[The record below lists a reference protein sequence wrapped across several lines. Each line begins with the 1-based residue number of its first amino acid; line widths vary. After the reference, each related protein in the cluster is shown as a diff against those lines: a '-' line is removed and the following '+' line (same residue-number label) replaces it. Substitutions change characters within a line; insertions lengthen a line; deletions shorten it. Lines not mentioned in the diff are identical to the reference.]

1 MKKLILSF
9 GLLFCFSA
17 CLLASDGEV
26 SDFNAL
32 QSTSTPVAT
41 PPLPLYRRQK
51 PEIEFEVSD
60 YSYKELVQK
69 TPLRPNGQ
77 FMKFTGVMY
86 GFSRENF
93 NRGYLRDPFF
103 TDSQIRFMFGFL
115 DYDGCKKKDPKYD
128 DYSIPYKEKWC
139 PSFYLDTR
147 KLVHYPIQVL
157 DTHLEL
163 YPFSGLGYRLLW
175 TYMGL
180 RFSNYFYIPV
190 GVTCKCQCKEGLSF
204 DIRGEFDWMPLGL
217 QLTGVI
223 IPNIQL
229 NGYGLG
235 LSGKISKKIGNVEFS
250 AGPFFRYWNIPKS
263 NTFKLKIGE
272 DKHMLLYE
280 PKNYTQELG
289 IKLGVSF

>member
-9 GLLFCFSA
+9 GLLFCFSVY
-17 CLLASDGEV
+17 LLAGSGEV

-32 QSTSTPVAT
+32 QSTSTPVA
-41 PPLPLYRRQK
+41 PPLSTPLYRRQK
-51 PEIEFEVSD
+51 PEIGFEVSD
-60 YSYKELVQK
+60 YSYKELGQK
-69 TPLRPNGQ
+69 TPLRPSGQ
-77 FMKFTGVMY
+77 LMKFTGVMY

-115 DYDGCKKKDPKYD
+115 DYDGWKKKDLKD
-128 DYSIPYKEKWC
+128 NDYHIPHKEKWC

-147 KLVHYPIQVL
+147 KLVHYPIQVPN
-157 DTHLEL
+157 THIEL

-175 TYMGL
+175 TYLGF
-180 RFSNYFYIPV
+180 RFSNYLYIPV
-190 GVTCKCQCKEGLSF
+190 GVTYKCQCKEGLSF

-217 QLTGVI
+217 QLTGGI

-235 LSGKISKKIGNVEFS
+235 LSGKISKKIGNVEFF

-263 NTFKLKIGE
+263 KTFKFKIGE
-272 DKHMLLYE
+272 DEYIFHE